1 MTLSSLL
8 PFGRHRRTMQ
18 FWLNWLVVGC
28 IVPAAL
34 VAGILIVQSYQRER
48 HSLER
53 DMIATARALMQAVD
67 ADINGFHQ
75 ILQALAASRTLTT
88 GDLRGFYDEAQI
100 LLKSQV
106 ASNFVVHDRTGQQLV
121 NTVRPF
127 GSALPRET
135 GTMITRAIET
145 GKPQV
150 SNLFRGPATG
160 RMVLG
165 TTAPV
170 FVDGEIRYL
179 VGMGMF
185 SERLGEVLGRQ
196 KIPPGWIVS
205 ILDRTGTIGARTE
218 DQEQFV
224 GMKGAPELLEK
235 AAAAEEGTYEIHNLG
250 GESTLG
256 AFSRSPRTGWM
267 IAFAVPASVVSAGL
281 YQALLINVGL
291 AIVLLLLGVLFARRV
306 AARMTRSLQALAAP
320 ALALGSGE
328 KVAVPPVEI
337 READELGQA
346 LAKAAGLMEVRARE
360 RDEAEQ
366 SERRMLV
373 QKQAADDA
381 NRAKSE
387 FLALMS
393 HELRTPM
400 NAIVGFSQLLEGAH
414 YGQLTDKQK
423 EFVSQIS
430 FSGRYLLEL
439 INDIL
444 DLSKIEAG
452 RLTVSM
458 EYVDVMPLVKS
469 VIATLSQAAAKV
481 GISIEP
487 GNYGRDMPP
496 VNADRVRLA
505 QVLLNLG
512 SNAIKYNR
520 PRGTVRLTYERHEE
534 RVRIIVT
541 DTGPGIPPA
550 RQAELFQLFS
560 RLGAEN
566 RAVEGSGVGLA
577 LSRRLIE
584 LMGGSVGFSSVPGE
598 GSSFWVDVPMFVI
611 QRSSGPA
618 PEPVVAEA
626 PHSTGFALLYVEDNP
641 ANMALVRDIMGT
653 LQDVT
658 LIEATSGASGLAL
671 ADEQRPDLILLDIH
685 LPDMSG
691 HEVLERLKANP
702 ALADIPVLALSAGAL
717 PRDINRGLE
726 AGFFRYLTKPL
737 ELRSFLAAIDSA
749 LSGEPPDRLRLPA
762 AQ

>member
-1 MTLSSLL
+1 MTLTQLL
-8 PFGRHRRTMQ
+8 PFGRHRRSLQ

-34 VAGILIVQSYQRER
+34 AAGFLIVQSHERER
-48 HSLER
+48 ASLER
-53 DMIATARALMQAVD
+53 DMIGTARALMQAVD

-75 ILQALAASRTLTT
+75 ILQTLAVSRTLTT
-88 GDLRGFYDEAQI
+88 GDLRGFYDEAQA

-127 GSALPRET
+127 GAPLPRET
-135 GTMITRAIET
+135 GSMVTRALET
-145 GKPQV
+145 GKPQI
-150 SNLFRGPATG
+150 SDLFRGPATG
-160 RMVLG
+160 RLVLG

-185 SERLGEVLGRQ
+185 SERLGEVLRRQ
-196 KIPPGWIVS
+196 KIPAGWIVS

-218 DQEQFV
+218 NQDEFV
-224 GMKGAPELLEK
+224 GRKGAPELLEQ
-235 AAAAEEGTYEIHNLG
+235 AAAAEEGTYVILDAG
-250 GESTLG
+250 GEPILG

-267 IAFAVPASVVSAGL
+267 IAFAVPASVVTAGL
-281 YQALLINVGL
+281 RQALLVNVGL
-291 AIVLLLLGVLFARRV
+291 ALLLLLLGALFARRIGRRV
-306 AARMTRSLQALAAP
+306 AHSLDALAAP
-320 ALALGSGE
+320 ALALGAGE

-337 READELGQA
+337 READELGRS
-346 LAKAAGLMEVRARE
+346 LARAADLIETRAQE
-360 RDEAEQ
+360 RDEAERN
-366 SERRMLV
+366 ERRMLV

-393 HELRTPM
+393 QELRTPM
-400 NAIVGFSQLLEGAH
+400 NAIVGFSQLLEGRH

-423 EFVSQIS
+423 EFVDQIG

-452 RLTVSM
+452 RLAVSM
-458 EYVDVMPLVKS
+458 EYVDVMPLIKS
-469 VIATLSQAAAKV
+469 VVATLSQAAARV
-481 GISIEP
+481 NISIVP
-487 GNYGRDMPP
+487 GNFGHDMPP
-496 VNADRVRLA
+496 VHADRVRLA
-505 QVLLNLG
+505 QILLNLG

-520 PRGTVRLTYERHEE
+520 PRGTVRFSYERHDD
-534 RVRIIVT
+534 RVRIAVT
-541 DTGPGIPPA
+541 DTGPGIPAA

-577 LSRRLIE
+577 LSRKLIE
-584 LMGGSVGFSSVPGE
+584 LMGGTIGFSSVPGE
-598 GSSFWVDVPMFVI
+598 GSCFWVDVPVFVI
-611 QRSSGPA
+611 ARSTKTAADTPLPDGPHHSGF
-618 PEPVVAEA
+618 
-626 PHSTGFALLYVEDNP
+626 SLLCVEDNP
-641 ANMALVRDIMGT
+641 ASLALVRDILAT
-653 LQDVT
+653 LKDVT
-658 LIEATSGASGLAL
+658 LIEATDGASALAL
-671 ADEQRPDLILLDIH
+671 AQQHRPDIILLDIH

-691 HEVLERLKANP
+691 HEVLQRLKTNP
-702 ALADIPVLALSAGAL
+702 ELAEIPVLALSAGAL
-717 PRDINRGLE
+717 PRDIARGLE
-726 AGFFRYLTKPL
+726 SGFFRYLTKPI
-737 ELRSFLAAIDSA
+737 EVRGFLAAIDAA
-749 LSGEPPDRLRLPA
+749 LAGEPPDTIRLPA